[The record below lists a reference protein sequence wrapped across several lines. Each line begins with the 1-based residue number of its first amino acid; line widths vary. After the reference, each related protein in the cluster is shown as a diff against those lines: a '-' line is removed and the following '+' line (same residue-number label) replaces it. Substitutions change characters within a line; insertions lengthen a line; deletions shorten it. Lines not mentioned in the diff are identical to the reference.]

1 MVRGPTG
8 LCKPLPG
15 NRPYPFPHM
24 DRSTRQR
31 DAIRALFTPQGRPL
45 SPKEIQEKA
54 DADAPGISLATVYRT
69 VKALEELG
77 EITRVE
83 LPGEAP
89 RYELAGKGHHHHFQ
103 CRTCGR
109 AFEIH
114 GCPGGLSQLAP
125 AGFRVERHE
134 ITLFGLCDR
143 CANAG

>member
-1 MVRGPTG
+1 MFRGPPRV
-8 LCKPLPG
+8 CKPAGG

-45 SPKEIQEKA
+45 SPREIQEKA
-54 DADAPGISLATVYRT
+54 DSDAPGISLATVYRT

-103 CRTCGR
+103 CTACGR

-114 GCPGGLSQLAP
+114 GCPGGLAKLAP
-125 AGFRVERHE
+125 EGFMVERHE

-143 CANAG
+143 CAKAG